1 MKKILM
7 FASLVALA
15 GAISS
20 CISLGDLTAYGFK
33 LRSEYRIGGKSVICD
48 NVETKLTYEF
58 DYSGNLS
65 AWSTA
70 LVSVQNSLS
79 RTGQAAFTPNIT
91 NVLYGDGHV
100 KVTYV
105 LAPGSSPRKVQTRA
119 VVVVPEP
126 TPTTLVVFTPITG
139 SGSDVN
145 RNVDLELVLQNGN
158 LVSSP
163 FRFGDDIQIGN
174 CTFQ

>member
-1 MKKILM
+1 MKKTLM
-7 FASLVALA
+7 FASLIALA
-15 GAISS
+15 GALSS
-20 CISLGDLTAYGFK
+20 CITLGDLTAYGFK
-33 LRSEYRIGGKSVICD
+33 LRSEYRIGGNSVICD
-48 NVETKLTYEF
+48 NVDTRLTYEF

-70 LVSVQNSLS
+70 LVSVQSLS
-79 RTGQAAFTPNIT
+79 RAGQASFTPSIS

-105 LAPGSSPRKVQTRA
+105 LAPGSSPRIQSRA

-139 SGSDVN
+139 TGPNVN
-145 RNVDLELVLQNGN
+145 RDVDLELVLQNGN

-163 FRFGDDIQIGN
+163 FRFGNDIQIGT

>member
-7 FASLVALA
+7 FAGLIALA

-48 NVETKLTYEF
+48 NVDTRLTYEF

-70 LVSVQNSLS
+70 LVSVQSLS
-79 RTGQAAFTPNIT
+79 RTGQASFTPSIN

-105 LAPGSSPRKVQTRA
+105 LAPGSSPRKVQPRA

-126 TPTTLVVFTPITG
+126 TPTTLVVFTPI
-139 SGSDVN
+139 SGGGPDVN

-163 FRFGDDIQIGN
+163 FRFGNDIQIGN